1 MLNIAALFIPMFLL
15 IVVLEMIYSY
25 KKRDKRY
32 TLANTT
38 MNLAIGTIDQ
48 IGALIYF
55 LVLYVVMDYVYIHFR
70 FFQTDNLIYQW
81 VGGYIAVDFLSYWYH
96 RFSHRVNILWAG
108 HITHHSSVFYNYSNG
123 FRTSLFQGVNRI
135 FFWALLPLF
144 GFQPLTLILILQ
156 VSGIYDFILHTE
168 YIPKL
173 GFLEK
178 ILITPSMHRVHH
190 GKNPLYIDKNYG
202 STFVIWDKMFG
213 TYQEEVEKVEYGVT
227 GNYADTS
234 PLRAISCHYRY
245 IWNAVRKTTDWKNK
259 ALYLIMPPD
268 WKMIPLDNNDSGK
281 KTPAGE
287 NTRELSQYAWY
298 LLGFSI
304 AGILLL
310 LIYIHFLKWY
320 EVVVFAGIAI
330 AGVSSM
336 SMIFNNTYPDNFVR
350 IEKQRIVLALIL
362 LLMIVIVHETLY
374 GYALL
379 LFIGATYGMINRADK

>member
-1 MLNIAALFIPMFLL
+1 MLNVTALFIPMFLL

-25 KKRDKRY
+25 KKRDKKY

-70 FFQTDNLIYQW
+70 FYQTDNLFFQW
-81 VGGYIAVDFLSYWYH
+81 VGGYLAVDFLSYWYH

-213 TYQEEVEKVEYGVT
+213 TYQEEIEKVEYGVT

-245 IWNAVRKTTDWKNK
+245 IWNAVRQTSEWKNK
-259 ALYLIMPPD
+259 ALYLLMPPD
-268 WKMIPLDNNDSGK
+268 WKMIPLDDNGSGNK
-281 KTPAGE
+281 SPASE
-287 NTRELSQYAWY
+287 NQRELIQYAWY

-310 LIYIHFLKWY
+310 LIYIHFLRWY
-320 EVVVFAGIAI
+320 EVIVFAAIAI

-350 IEKQRIVLALIL
+350 IEKQRIVFALIL
-362 LLMIVIVHETLY
+362 LLMIVLVHETLY

-379 LFIGATYGMINRADK
+379 LFIGATYGMISRAGK

>member
-1 MLNIAALFIPMFLL
+1 MLNVTALFIPMFLL
-15 IVVLEMIYSY
+15 IVVLEMIFSY
-25 KKRDKRY
+25 KKKDKKY
-32 TLANTT
+32 SLANTT

-55 LVLYVVMDYVYIHFR
+55 LALYVVMEYVYVHFR
-70 FFQTDNLIYQW
+70 FYQTDNLLFQW
-81 VGGYIAVDFLSYWYH
+81 VGGYLAVDFLSYWYH
-96 RFSHRVNILWAG
+96 RLSHRVNILWAG

-123 FRTSLFQGVNRI
+123 FRTSLFQGINRI
-135 FFWALLPLF
+135 LFWALLPLF
-144 GFQPLTLILILQ
+144 GFQPLILVLILQ

-213 TYQEEVEKVEYGVT
+213 TYQEETEKVEYGVT

-245 IWNAVRKTTDWKNK
+245 LWNAASQTADWKNK
-259 ALYLIMPPD
+259 VLYFFMPPD
-268 WKMIPLDNNDSGK
+268 WKVVPIDDGTPKKFPVNDN
-281 KTPAGE
+281 P
-287 NTRELSQYAWY
+287 RELIQYAWY

-304 AGILLL
+304 VGILLL
-310 LIYIHFLKWY
+310 LIYIHFLRWY
-320 EVVVFAGIAI
+320 EVGVFAAIAI
-330 AGVSSM
+330 TAVSSM
-336 SMIFNNTYPDNFVR
+336 SMIFNNTFPENFVK
-350 IEKQRIVLALIL
+350 IEKQRIVLALVL
-362 LLMIVIVHETLY
+362 LLSIIVLHESLY
-374 GYALL
+374 NYALL
-379 LFIGATYGMINRADK
+379 LFLCVTYGMISRVTY